1 MVCAFNH
8 NEPFRFWNRSD
19 ESVEL
24 RPWTKLIARTADEEL
39 GFHAVAEKLE
49 CVSSRR
55 FAVRGNRNRWHTN
68 SNHRFHASIGARGS
82 QSNRRAKRESREND
96 GQMKLRVQP
105 VESGA
110 GVFHFS
116 LAVIVFARAES
127 RAAEVKAQD
136 GKTETVQRFHGVE
149 DDFVMQR
156 STKQRMR
163 MADDR
168 RVRRILRT
176 CIEQRFQSSSWTF
189 QEERSDG

>member
-19 ESVEL
+19 ESLEL
-24 RPWTKLIARTADEEL
+24 RPRTELVARAADEQFR
-39 GFHAVAEKLE
+39 FHTVAEKLE
-49 CVSSRR
+49 CIRSRR
-55 FAVRGNRNRWHTN
+55 FAVCRNRYRWNTN
-68 SNHRFHASIGARGS
+68 SNHRFHASIGTRGS
-82 QSNRRAKRESREND
+82 QSNRCTKRESREND

-110 GVFHFS
+110 DVFHFS

-176 CIEQRFQSSSWTF
+176 CIEQRFQSSRWTF